1 MKPLCSTQKYPLA
14 LSIRLDAKGACK
26 KNAGMARLD
35 SETSN
40 TLFEVLA
47 DWNAVLEHRE
57 SFDSPVPLPNFNQSS
72 KLLS

>member
-1 MKPLCSTQKYPLA
+1 
-14 LSIRLDAKGACK
+14 
-26 KNAGMARLD
+26 MARLD